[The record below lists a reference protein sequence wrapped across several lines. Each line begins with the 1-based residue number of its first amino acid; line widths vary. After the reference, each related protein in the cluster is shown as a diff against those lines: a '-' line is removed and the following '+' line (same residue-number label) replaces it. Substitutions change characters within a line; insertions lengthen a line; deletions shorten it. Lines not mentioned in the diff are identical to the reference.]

1 MFMLK
6 KVEENDKD
14 YIEEALD
21 EIYKVFSTKIKN
33 NLDSGKTGINKLDLI
48 PITLF
53 YLSKSQK
60 EAAKLEKLLIILTAF
75 LIVLTAVL
83 IYIEIF

>member
-1 MFMLK
+1 MLK
-6 KVEENDKD
+6 KVKETNKD
-14 YIEEALD
+14 YIEKGLD
-21 EIYKVFSTKIKN
+21 EIYDAFSKKIKN
-33 NLDSGKTGINKLDLI
+33 NLDSGKTGISKSELI

-53 YLSKSQK
+53 YLSKSQQ
-60 EAAKLEKLLIILTAF
+60 EAAKLEKLLIILTAV